1 MDGIPNGGTTDAARH
16 IYWMDRTS
24 QKIRPRKALKPAE
37 AHEMAN
43 ERNFRKHKSPIQD
56 SVAIVMDLYDKK
68 VGVKIG
74 AENKSTHTKVI
85 YNLTIESV
93 L

>member
-1 MDGIPNGGTTDAARH
+1 MPLRKELKEIQSIFKHHYVLDGIPNGGTTDAARH

-37 AHEMAN
+37 AHQMAN

-56 SVAIVMDLYDKK
+56 SVAVVMDLYNKK
-68 VGVKIG
+68 
-74 AENKSTHTKVI
+74 SCC
-85 YNLTIESV
+85 
-93 L
+93 